1 MLQFIEKKLKNI
13 RWGTKIFFL
22 LAISSLGIAAVGT
35 MGGFTI
41 LRLTKTFSEAVNQ
54 AKFSLAAATT
64 VRTSILAVEQSLYR
78 LIAASEPDE
87 IREAAIAAIK
97 GASFLDESLQ
107 KLSEVLPNNPNV
119 AELNR
124 LSESLRAPRMQII
137 QLGRKNEDAAAM
149 AKLREIAGTAKRI
162 DELSSIVLDEG
173 HNYLENVAKDNATH
187 SVNTIWTLG
196 FIIAAIL
203 AVNLLVGFIGRLLL
217 TRPLSRLQQEIEK
230 MAAGDLRA
238 DLQGAGMDEVGQ
250 TLTALG
256 KTIVSLRDLVG
267 RIRESSSLVSNG
279 SAEINSVA
287 TQVTDN
293 EKGLKTAVQDVEQ
306 LADSVHTATDET
318 TKLLEQAFRTSRETV
333 ETANANLS
341 DMKDVVASF
350 DAYQRRMSETCE
362 QASDLTA
369 SVTAIETITNTIGA
383 IAKQTNLLALN
394 AAIEAARAG
403 EQGRGFAVVADE
415 VRKLAER
422 TQSATQEIHA
432 VADKARGYV
441 SQTIDALQGAAS
453 EADENGRL
461 LQTITTSIDGTRKN
475 ADDMQQV
482 MRAIDTLTG
491 DLNVAVD
498 GIAGTV
504 ERLAII
510 TRSNEEQAQTL
521 RLRSNDLKSSAS
533 GLETMMS
540 QFRLAQ

>member
-1 MLQFIEKKLKNI
+1 
-13 RWGTKIFFL
+13 
-22 LAISSLGIAAVGT
+22 

>member
-1 MLQFIEKKLKNI
+1 
-13 RWGTKIFFL
+13 
-22 LAISSLGIAAVGT
+22 
-35 MGGFTI
+35 
-41 LRLTKTFSEAVNQ
+41 
-54 AKFSLAAATT
+54 
-64 VRTSILAVEQSLYR
+64 
-78 LIAASEPDE
+78 
-87 IREAAIAAIK
+87 
-97 GASFLDESLQ
+97 
-107 KLSEVLPNNPNV
+107 
-119 AELNR
+119 
-124 LSESLRAPRMQII
+124 
-137 QLGRKNEDAAAM
+137 
-149 AKLREIAGTAKRI
+149 
-162 DELSSIVLDEG
+162 
-173 HNYLENVAKDNATH
+173 
-187 SVNTIWTLG
+187 
-196 FIIAAIL
+196 
-203 AVNLLVGFIGRLLL
+203 
-217 TRPLSRLQQEIEK
+217 
-230 MAAGDLRA
+230 
-238 DLQGAGMDEVGQ
+238 
-250 TLTALG
+250 
-256 KTIVSLRDLVG
+256 
-267 RIRESSSLVSNG
+267 
-279 SAEINSVA
+279 
-287 TQVTDN
+287 
-293 EKGLKTAVQDVEQ
+293 
-306 LADSVHTATDET
+306 
-318 TKLLEQAFRTSRETV
+318 
-333 ETANANLS
+333 
-341 DMKDVVASF
+341 MKDVVASF